1 MVHFNRADLAEL
13 VIGACVLAFPVAV
26 TEEVWN
32 LSEQI
37 SLLQAILIA
46 SVSCVFLSLF
56 IYYVHSEQNDGEPR
70 RLEVRRVV
78 ATYGVTLLICAAI
91 LAMLGK
97 LPLLTDTAVALNR
110 VVLVAFPASFS
121 ATVVD
126 SLK

>member
-1 MVHFNRADLAEL
+1 
-13 VIGACVLAFPVAV
+13 V

-37 SLLQAILIA
+37 SLLQVILIA

-56 IYYVHSEQNDGEPR
+56 IYYVHGEQNDGKSR
-70 RLEVRRVV
+70 RLQVRRVV
-78 ATYGVTLLICAAI
+78 ATYVITLLICAAI

-97 LPLLTDTAVALNR
+97 LPLFTETAVALKR

-126 SLK
+126 SLKKE